1 MLERRA
7 SSRVSFPRRR
17 SVDGQKKSPSLPSRR
32 RSVDRV
38 GQGCDKKHP
47 YHKRG
52 AGFLVIKIQEHFQF
66 IPHWYRQGEV
76 RAFVGQYYVVLRTVL
91 RTRTEL
97 RRCVARCRH
106 CRIFFLTHPRNA
118 GRRDLGCPFGCK
130 EAHRKR
136 RSIQRSVE
144 YYSTEEGKTKKKIQN
159 GKRGPG
165 EGRADPN
172 HEPVRGRQLER
183 DGILL
188 DVVMVGYVRMVT
200 SLIEGWRVSEDET
213 VEMLVRAMRQH
224 SIARR
229 RRMDYVLAYLK
240 KNAP

>member
-1 MLERRA
+1 M
-7 SSRVSFPRRR
+7 
-17 SVDGQKKSPSLPSRR
+17 
-32 RSVDRV
+32 
-38 GQGCDKKHP
+38 
-47 YHKRG
+47 
-52 AGFLVIKIQEHFQF
+52 
-66 IPHWYRQGEV
+66 
-76 RAFVGQYYVVLRTVL
+76 GQYYVVLRSVL

-97 RRCVARCRH
+97 RKCVTRCRH

-144 YYSTEEGKTKKKIQN
+144 YYSTDEGKTKKKIQN
-159 GKRGPG
+159 GKRSQGDV
-165 EGRADPN
+165 RADHN
-172 HEPVRGRQLER
+172 QQAISGRRLER
-183 DGILL
+183 DGVRL
-188 DVVMVGYVRMVT
+188 DAVIVGYVRMVT
-200 SLIEGWRVSEDET
+200 SLIEKRRVSENEI